1 MRVLVLC
8 KYGRLGASSRL
19 RSLQYL
25 PWLEQVGMTCV
36 VSPLLS
42 DYQVEHLYT
51 AGRYPLASLFRSYTR
66 RVRSLLSRRQFDVV
80 WIEKEALPWLPA
92 WFERQLLRDVPYV
105 LDYDDAIFHNYDQH
119 SSWAVRKLLGCKLD
133 RLMARADLV
142 TVGNDYLADRAVRAG
157 SRRVEI
163 VPTVIDLERYPLR
176 VRTEASTGEVVVG
189 WIGSPATAKY
199 LEMVSE
205 VLNRLC
211 LRHRMRCVA
220 IGAREDQLVGTP
232 FRPAPWHEDTEV
244 SSLCGLDIGIM
255 PLPDAPWERGKCG
268 YKLIQYM
275 GCSLPVVASPVGVN
289 RQIVRNGENGFLADS
304 EVQWEECLERL
315 IVDAS
320 LRARMGAAGRERV
333 EQEFCLQVQGP
344 RLARM
349 LRELGSG

>member
-1 MRVLVLC
+1 MKLLVLPR
-8 KYGRLGASSRL
+8 YSRLGASSRL
-19 RSLQYL
+19 RTFQYL
-25 PWLEQVGMTCV
+25 PSFER
-36 VSPLLS
+36 
-42 DYQVEHLYT
+42 
-51 AGRYPLASLFRSYTR
+51 AGIDVQYH
-66 RVRSLLSRRQFDVV
+66 SLLDDHYVRLLYAKRRAPLSILGGYVARIGALMRTRKFDALYV
-80 WIEKEALPWLPA
+80 EKEALPWFPAFVELGLLPSV
-92 WFERQLLRDVPYV
+92 LRLAV
-105 LDYDDAIFHNYDQH
+105 DYDDAIFHNYDQH

-176 VRTEASTGEVVVG
+176 VRTEASTSEVVVG

-244 SSLCGLDIGIM
+244 SSLWGLDIGIM

-275 GCSLPVVASPVGVN
+275 GCGLPVVASPVGVN